1 MLLYSGRAHH
11 FFRYKL
17 RGVKKLVFY
26 GLPDNPVHYQELV
39 SMVQASVEEGRIA
52 AGESTVRA
60 IFSRWDGLKL
70 ERVVGSSRVGS
81 MMAGRGDVYE
91 FV

>member
-1 MLLYSGRAHH
+1 MLLYTGRAHH

-39 SMVQASVEEGRIA
+39 GMVQTSVEEGRIA
-52 AGESTVRA
+52 AGEGAVRVV
-60 IFSRWDGLKL
+60 FSRWDGLKL

-81 MMAGRGDVYE
+81 MMKSGGDVCE